1 MRFVLPN
8 AIAVDGENLTLAAV
22 VAVARHRAP
31 VVLAPRARARLAVN
45 RHAVEAIAGDSA
57 RSVYGINTGF
67 GSLKDVAIGPDDLAR
82 LQRNLLLSHSAGVGA
97 PLPVEVVR
105 AAMLLR
111 ANALAK
117 GVSGVRPE
125 VVETLLVMLN
135 CGVHPYVP
143 AQGSVGASGDLAPLS
158 HLALV
163 LARPAE
169 GEPDPLELSGEVIDD
184 DGCRVPGRTAMERA
198 GIPRLVLEAKEGL
211 ALNNGVQVSAALT
224 LLALVDAQRLA
235 DLADLACAMTLEAV
249 RGAIEAFLP
258 EVHQLRPFP
267 GQAMSAALILRH
279 IRGSTLA
286 GGDPARVQDGY
297 SIRCAPQV
305 HGAVRDVIL
314 RGNEALE
321 IEINSATDNPLIFTC
336 AGRPAISAGQFHGE
350 PIALTADALKA
361 ALSELSSISE
371 RRIFRLLTRALSYG
385 LPPLLAPA
393 EKPGLGLMNVQFTA
407 AGLVAENKHAARPA
421 AVDNIPTCEDQED
434 HVSMSPIAA
443 RGARRIARNTTY
455 VLAAELLCAGYA
467 LTLRCAVNG
476 GAGNGG
482 ASHGEQ
488 LGEGVGRALAVI
500 RGVVDRYA
508 QGAAPGDCLEEIHQ
522 AINAG
527 RFDPLLGEAAGG
539 MIGEG

>member
-1 MRFVLPN
+1 VVTYYNRGVTHQRSDLPN
-8 AIAVDGENLTLAAV
+8 TIAVDGENLTLAAV
-22 VAVARHRAP
+22 IAVARHRAP
-31 VVLAPRARARLAVN
+31 VTLAPRARTRLAASRRV
-45 RHAVEAIAGDSA
+45 VETIAGDPS

-67 GSLKDVAIGPDDLAR
+67 GSLKDVAIGQADLAR
-82 LQRNLLLSHSAGVGA
+82 LPRNLLLSHSAGVGA

-117 GVSGVRPE
+117 GASGVRPV
-125 VVETLLVMLN
+125 VVETLLAMLN
-135 CGVHPYVP
+135 RNVHPFVP

-163 LARPAE
+163 LARPPA
-169 GEPDPLELSGEVIDD
+169 GEDDPPELSGEVVDEA
-184 DGCRVPGRTAMERA
+184 GNRCPGRTAMERA
-198 GIPRLVLEAKEGL
+198 GLSRLVLEAKEGL
-211 ALNNGVQVSAALT
+211 ALNNGVQISTALT

-235 DLADLACAMTLEAV
+235 DLADLTCAMTLEAV
-249 RGAIEAFLP
+249 RGAVEAFLP
-258 EVHQLRPFP
+258 EVHRLRPFP
-267 GQAMSAALILRH
+267 GQAMSAALVLRH
-279 IRGSTLA
+279 VRGSTLA

-305 HGAVRDVIL
+305 HGAVRDVIW
-314 RGNEALE
+314 RAGEALE
-321 IEINSATDNPLIFTC
+321 IEINSATDNPLIF
-336 AGRPAISAGQFHGE
+336 AGGRPAVSAGQFHGE

-393 EKPGLGLMNVQFTA
+393 DKPGLGLMNAQFTA

-443 RGARRIARNTTY
+443 RGARRIARNTAY

-467 LTLRCAVNG
+467 LTLR
-476 GAGNGG
+476 GAG
-482 ASHGEQ
+482 HGER

-500 RGVVDRYA
+500 REVVDRYA
-508 QGAAPGDCLEEIHQ
+508 QGAAPGDCLEEIHGF
-522 AINAG
+522 IGAG
-527 RFDPLLGEAAGG
+527 RFDSLLAEAV
-539 MIGEG
+539 ECLN